1 MKILFYSTMCNF
13 CNDLINKLKESNY
26 IDEFKLVNIN
36 ESKIPEKIKV
46 VPTIIDS
53 EVKDLLEGKKA
64 FEYLFNKKYFNNPT
78 NNLHFWLNKEI
89 AKPKIEKNE
98 LEYETEINNA
108 FTKENDDRFKSLS
121 YEVISQEIKE
131 PEKIK
136 EPENNAPKKQIK
148 ISNSNLL
155 RIRSR
160 R

>member
-1 MKILFYSTMCNF
+1 MCNF
-13 CNDLINKLKESNY
+13 CNDLIQKLEESNY
-26 IDEFKLVNIN
+26 IDEFKLIN
-36 ESKIPEKIKV
+36 VSQSKIPEKIKV

-78 NNLHFWLNKEI
+78 NNLHLWVNKEI
-89 AKPKIEKNE
+89 PKPKIEKNE
-98 LEYETEINNA
+98 LEFESEINNA
-108 FTKENDDRFKSLS
+108 FTKENEHKFKSLS
-121 YEVISQEIKE
+121 YEAISQEIK
-131 PEKIK
+131 KSDKVK